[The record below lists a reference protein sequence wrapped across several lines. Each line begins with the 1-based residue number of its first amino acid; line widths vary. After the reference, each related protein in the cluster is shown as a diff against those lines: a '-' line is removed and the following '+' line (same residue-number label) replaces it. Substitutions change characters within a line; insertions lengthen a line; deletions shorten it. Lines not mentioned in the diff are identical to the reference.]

1 MQGYEAH
8 ALLKYYLGWFTVER
22 ERERV
27 IERDLG
33 GAATVD
39 SDQVCLL
46 YVLI

>member
-1 MQGYEAH
+1 LVVYSKERER
-8 ALLKYYLGWFTVER
+8 KRER
-22 ERERV
+22 ERE

-46 YVLI
+46 YVLL

>member
-1 MQGYEAH
+1 MEVHFGGVQQRERA
-8 ALLKYYLGWFTVER
+8 KER
-22 ERERV
+22 ERERE

-46 YVLI
+46 YVLL